1 MEKVKVQCSK
11 LLSAN
16 LRVTWGTREEN
27 FLQDN
32 LRNIFYPQANSLFK
46 IPGLEPSHESER
58 LFSLNKLYTATTTP
72 SGYTGRHCNNLS
84 VDPHKWRQIQSF
96 LLLLQGP
103 DGTLVV

>member
-1 MEKVKVQCSK
+1 MEKVKLQCSK

-72 SGYTGRHCNNLS
+72 SDIREGTAT
-84 VDPHKWRQIQSF
+84 VFQSILTNGVKF
-96 LLLLQGP
+96 KAFFCFCKGP
-103 DGTLVV
+103 TER